1 MEFPDET
8 FVSCKRPVGYEDGS
22 GKLGVTVC
30 EKQKSANLKKTQLA
44 FFTIVL
50 AIASSQLEL
59 ITTSEKPSDAQDAL
73 RTLFEKD
80 SLTNKIQLKKKYLR
94 TEMAEGKS
102 VGNNLNYMKGSMDRW
117 AAIGAPI
124 SEEDQV
130 VKVICQVWT
139 YLFTFYSYLLLLYI
153 CLLILILCYM
163 SQVYLT
169 ISKLQNYPS
178 CHLNCFCY
186 VMPSLCHLEIPLPVI
201 MHLTLCVI
209 FFQTTLLYEVFTV

>member
-1 MEFPDET
+1 
-8 FVSCKRPVGYEDGS
+8 
-22 GKLGVTVC
+22 
-30 EKQKSANLKKTQLA
+30 
-44 FFTIVL
+44 
-50 AIASSQLEL
+50 
-59 ITTSEKPSDAQDAL
+59 
-73 RTLFEKD
+73 
-80 SLTNKIQLKKKYLR
+80 
-94 TEMAEGKS
+94 MAEGKS

-209 FFQTTLLYEVFTV
+209 FFQTILLYEVFTVWSVFHFKKYSNFVKLFLPFEQSISLWSDRSNLYFMPIFSQDIKTCSFMESVTPNVFCFLFSVA